1 MKKKTYEKPFMEE
14 IKIELEDLIL
24 VSTLEGEDEE
34 TMSKDFIVW

>member
-1 MKKKTYEKPFMEE
+1 MEKKKYIEPRVEE
-14 IKIELEDLIL
+14 MKIELEDLIL